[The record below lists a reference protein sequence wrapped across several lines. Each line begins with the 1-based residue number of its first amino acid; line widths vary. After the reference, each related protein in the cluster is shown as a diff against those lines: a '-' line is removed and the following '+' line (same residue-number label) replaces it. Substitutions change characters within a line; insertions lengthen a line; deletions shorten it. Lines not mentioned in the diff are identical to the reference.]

1 MKTSVSKKEAVNPG
15 MTIFLTFVYKH
26 KRLMTGI
33 ISKLVAVVLILFV
46 CSCRNSS
53 TRQGGLSFPIADS
66 VPAGEAEKLSAEAI
80 ADIVQNI
87 ASPVEIAAILQ
98 SMDVPF
104 SAEYLAPT
112 QGADRLTT
120 NFQKAVMLGIY
131 GADLGY
137 LNMYEK
143 TGNSIDVLSTI
154 KRLADGLRV
163 GQYFDFETLKRLSV
177 SKSNL
182 DSLLFL
188 SVNSY
193 NQIDEYLR
201 DNNRGSIS
209 ALMIAGVWIEGQY
222 LASQVALSNNNE
234 VLRDRIGEQ
243 KIILGDLLMLLRPYR
258 DSGADYAALYQMME
272 GIAAT
277 YRDVRITYRLG
288 EPETVEQ
295 DGRLV
300 MVQHEES
307 LVEMTD
313 EQLTEIA
320 AISKDVR
327 TKLINGK

>member
-1 MKTSVSKKEAVNPG
+1 
-15 MTIFLTFVYKH
+15 MTIFHTFAYKQEH
-26 KRLMTGI
+26 LMTGT
-33 ISKLVAVVLILFV
+33 ISKLVTVILLMSV
-46 CSCRNSS
+46 CACGDNSA
-53 TRQGGLSFPIADS
+53 RQGGLSFPVADS
-66 VPAGEAEKLSAEAI
+66 VPAGEAVKLSDEAV

-98 SMDVPF
+98 SMEVPF

-143 TGNSIDVLSTI
+143 TGNSVDVLSTI

-182 DSLLFL
+182 DSLLFI

-222 LASQVALSNNNE
+222 LASQVALGNHDE

-258 DSGADYAALYQMME
+258 ESSAEYTSLYNMME
-272 GIAAT
+272 TIAGT

-307 LVEMTD
+307 IVEMSD
-313 EQLTEIA
+313 DQLAEIA

-327 TKLINGK
+327 TKLIYGK

>member
-1 MKTSVSKKEAVNPG
+1 
-15 MTIFLTFVYKH
+15 
-26 KRLMTGI
+26 MTGT
-33 ISKLVAVVLILFV
+33 ISKLVAVILLICI
-46 CSCRNSS
+46 CSCRNSV
-53 TRQGGLSFPIADS
+53 TRQGSLNFPVDDS
-66 VPAGEAEKLSAEAI
+66 VPAGEAEKLSEEAI

-98 SMDVPF
+98 ALNVPF

-143 TGNSIDVLSTI
+143 TGNSVDVLSTI

-177 SKSNL
+177 NKSDL
-182 DSLLFL
+182 DSLLFM

-193 NQIDEYLR
+193 NQIDQYLR
-201 DNNRGSIS
+201 QNGRGSIS

-222 LASQVALSNNNE
+222 LATQVVTDHQDK

-258 DSGADYAALYQMME
+258 ESNAEYASLYNMME
-272 GIAAT
+272 QISAS

-288 EPETVEQ
+288 EPETLEQ

-300 MVQHEES
+300 MIQHEES
-307 LVEMTD
+307 IVEMTD
-313 EQLTEIA
+313 EQLMTIA
-320 AISKDVR
+320 QLSGDVR
-327 TKLINGK
+327 NKLISGKL

>member
-1 MKTSVSKKEAVNPG
+1 
-15 MTIFLTFVYKH
+15 
-26 KRLMTGI
+26 
-33 ISKLVAVVLILFV
+33 
-46 CSCRNSS
+46 
-53 TRQGGLSFPIADS
+53 
-66 VPAGEAEKLSAEAI
+66 
-80 ADIVQNI
+80 
-87 ASPVEIAAILQ
+87 
-98 SMDVPF
+98 
-104 SAEYLAPT
+104 
-112 QGADRLTT
+112 
-120 NFQKAVMLGIY
+120 VMLGIY

-182 DSLLFL
+182 DSLLFM

-193 NQIDEYLR
+193 NQIDQYLR

-209 ALMIAGVWIEGQY
+209 ALMIAGVWIEGQF
-222 LASQVALSNNNE
+222 LATQVSLSHPDR

-258 DSGADYAALYQMME
+258 ESSAEYTALYDMME
-272 GIAAT
+272 GISNR

-288 EPETVEQ
+288 EPETAEQ

-300 MVQHEES
+300 MIQHEES
-307 LVEMTD
+307 IVEMSD

-320 AISKDVR
+320 AVSKDVR
-327 TKLINGK
+327 NKLTNGK

>member
-1 MKTSVSKKEAVNPG
+1 MTNFSK
-15 MTIFLTFVYKH
+15 FVYQH
-26 KRLMTGI
+26 THLMTGT
-33 ISKLVAVVLILFV
+33 ISKLVAVLLLIFV
-46 CSCRNSS
+46 FSCRNSG
-53 TRQGGLSFPIADS
+53 TRQGSLSFPVPDS
-66 VPAGEAEKLSAEAI
+66 VPAGEAEKLSEEAI

-98 SMDVPF
+98 SMEVPF

-112 QGADRLTT
+112 QGSDRLTT
-120 NFQKAVMLGIY
+120 NFRKALMLGVY

-143 TGNSIDVLSTI
+143 TGNSVDVLSTI

-177 SKSNL
+177 NRSDL

-188 SVNSY
+188 SVSSY
-193 NQIDEYLR
+193 NQIDSYLR
-201 DNNRGSIS
+201 DNNRGAIS

-222 LASQVALSNNNE
+222 LATQVAMTHPDRI
-234 VLRDRIGEQ
+234 LRDRIGEQ

-258 DSGADYAALYQMME
+258 DSGTEYTALYDMIE
-272 GIAAT
+272 SISAK
-277 YRDVRITYRLG
+277 YREVRISYKLG

-300 MVQHEES
+300 MIQHEES
-307 LVEMTD
+307 IVEMSD
-313 EQLTEIA
+313 EQLAEITA
-320 AISKDVR
+320 LSKEVR
-327 TKLINGK
+327 NKLINGN

>member
-1 MKTSVSKKEAVNPG
+1 
-15 MTIFLTFVYKH
+15 
-26 KRLMTGI
+26 MTGT
-33 ISKLVAVVLILFV
+33 ISKLVAVILLICI
-46 CSCRNSS
+46 CSCRNSV
-53 TRQGGLSFPIADS
+53 TRQGSLNFPVDDS
-66 VPAGEAEKLSAEAI
+66 VPAGEAEKLSEEAI

-98 SMDVPF
+98 ALNVPF
-104 SAEYLAPT
+104 SAEYLAAT

-143 TGNSIDVLSTI
+143 TGNSVDVLSTI

-177 SKSNL
+177 NKSDL
-182 DSLLFL
+182 DSLLFM

-193 NQIDEYLR
+193 NQIDQYLR
-201 DNNRGSIS
+201 QNGRGSIS

-222 LASQVALSNNNE
+222 LATQV
-234 VLRDRIGEQ
+234 VTDHQDKILRDRIGEQ

-258 DSGADYAALYQMME
+258 ESSAEYTALYDMME
-272 GIAAT
+272 QISDS

-288 EPETVEQ
+288 EPETLEQ

-300 MVQHEES
+300 MIQHEES
-307 LVEMTD
+307 IVEMTD
-313 EQLTEIA
+313 EQLMRIA
-320 AISKDVR
+320 VLSGDVR
-327 TKLINGK
+327 NKLISGKL

>member
-1 MKTSVSKKEAVNPG
+1 
-15 MTIFLTFVYKH
+15 
-26 KRLMTGI
+26 MTGTI
-33 ISKLVAVVLILFV
+33 LKLVTLILLMSV
-46 CSCRNSS
+46 WACGDSRA
-53 TRQGGLSFPIADS
+53 RQGGLSFPVADS
-66 VPAGEAEKLSAEAI
+66 VPAGEAVKLSEEAV

-98 SMDVPF
+98 SMEVPF

-143 TGNSIDVLSTI
+143 TGNSVDVLSTI

-182 DSLLFL
+182 DSLLFI

-222 LASQVALSNNNE
+222 LASQVALGNHDE

-258 DSGADYAALYQMME
+258 ESSADYASLYDMME
-272 GIAAT
+272 AIAGT

-307 LVEMTD
+307 IVEMSD
-313 EQLTEIA
+313 DQLAEIA

-327 TKLINGK
+327 TKLIYGK

>member
-1 MKTSVSKKEAVNPG
+1 
-15 MTIFLTFVYKH
+15 MTNIHKFVYQF
-26 KRLMTGI
+26 KRPMKGTI
-33 ISKLVAVVLILFV
+33 TTIAAVILLLAV
-46 CSCRNSS
+46 YSCRNSS
-53 TRQGGLSFPIADS
+53 TRQGGLSFPVADS
-66 VPAGEAEKLSAEAI
+66 VPSGEAEKLSDEAL

-98 SMDVPF
+98 SMQVPF
-104 SAEYLAPT
+104 SAGYLAPT
-112 QGADRLTT
+112 NEADRLTT

-163 GQYFDFETLKRLSV
+163 GQYFDFETLKRLSL

-193 NQIDEYLR
+193 NHIDNFLR
-201 DNNRGSIS
+201 ENNRGSIS
-209 ALMIAGVWIEGQY
+209 ALMIAGVWVEGQY
-222 LASQVALSNNNE
+222 LATQVAMGHNDE
-234 VLRDRIGEQ
+234 ILRDRIGEQ

-258 DSGADYAALYQMME
+258 TSSQEYQSLYDMME
-272 GIAAT
+272 SISSKYA
-277 YRDVRITYRLG
+277 DVRVSYRLG
-288 EPETVEQ
+288 EPETLEE

-307 LVEMTD
+307 IVEMSD
-313 EQLTEIA
+313 GQLA
-320 AISKDVR
+320 AIAEMSKEVR
-327 TKLINGK
+327 NKLISGL

>member
-1 MKTSVSKKEAVNPG
+1 MA
-15 MTIFLTFVYKH
+15 IFLTFVYKH
-26 KRLMTGI
+26 NHLMTGT
-33 ISKLVAVVLILFV
+33 ISKLVAVILLIAVF
-46 CSCRNSS
+46 SCRNSN
-53 TRQGGLSFPIADS
+53 TNQGGLSFPVADS
-66 VPAGEAEKLSAEAI
+66 VPAGEAEKLSEEAV

-87 ASPVEIAAILQ
+87 ASPVEIAALLQ
-98 SMDVPF
+98 SMEVPF
-104 SAEYLAPT
+104 SVEYLAPT

-120 NFQKAVMLGIY
+120 NFQKAVMLGVY

-143 TGNSIDVLSTI
+143 TGNSVDVLSTI

-188 SVNSY
+188 SVSSY
-193 NQIDEYLR
+193 NQIDRYLR

-209 ALMIAGVWIEGQY
+209 ALMIVGVWIEGQY
-222 LASQVALSNNNE
+222 LATQVAMSNPDK

-258 DSGADYAALYQMME
+258 ETGADYAGLYSMLE
-272 GIAAT
+272 KISSA
-277 YRDVRITYRLG
+277 YREVRITYRLG
-288 EPETVEQ
+288 EPETAEQ

-300 MVQHEES
+300 MIQHEES
-307 LVEMTD
+307 IVEMSD
-313 EQLTEIA
+313 GQLTEIA
-320 AISKDVR
+320 AVSKDVR
-327 TKLINGK
+327 NKLILGL

>member
-1 MKTSVSKKEAVNPG
+1 MRGT
-15 MTIFLTFVYKH
+15 
-26 KRLMTGI
+26 
-33 ISKLVAVVLILFV
+33 ISKLLTVIMLISV
-46 CSCRNSS
+46 CSCRNSN
-53 TRQGGLSFPIADS
+53 TRQGGLGFPIADS
-66 VPAGEAEKLSAEAI
+66 VPAGEAEKLSEEAV

-98 SMDVPF
+98 SMEVPF
-104 SAEYLAPT
+104 TAEYLAPT

-143 TGNSIDVLSTI
+143 TGNSVDVLSTI

-163 GQYFDFETLKRLSV
+163 GQFFDFETIKRLSV

-193 NQIDEYLR
+193 NQIDRHLR

-222 LASQVALSNNNE
+222 LATQVAISNPDKI
-234 VLRDRIGEQ
+234 LRDRIGEQ

-258 DSGADYAALYQMME
+258 ESSAEYTALLDMME
-272 GIAAT
+272 EISNT
-277 YRDVRITYRLG
+277 YREVRITYRLG
-288 EPETVEQ
+288 EPETAEQ

-300 MVQHEES
+300 MIQHEES
-307 LVEMTD
+307 IVEMSD
-313 EQLTEIA
+313 EQLAEIA
-320 AISKDVR
+320 AASKEVR
-327 TKLINGK
+327 NNLIHGK

>member
-1 MKTSVSKKEAVNPG
+1 
-15 MTIFLTFVYKH
+15 MTIFHTFAYKQ
-26 KRLMTGI
+26 KRLMTGT
-33 ISKLVAVVLILFV
+33 ISKLVTVILLMSV
-46 CSCRNSS
+46 CACGDNSA
-53 TRQGGLSFPIADS
+53 RQGGLSFPVADS
-66 VPAGEAEKLSAEAI
+66 VPAGEAVKLSDEAV

-98 SMDVPF
+98 SMEVPF

-143 TGNSIDVLSTI
+143 TGNSVDVLSTI

-182 DSLLFL
+182 DSLLFI

-222 LASQVALSNNNE
+222 LASQVALGNHDE

-258 DSGADYAALYQMME
+258 ESSAEYTSLYNMME
-272 GIAAT
+272 TIAGT

-307 LVEMTD
+307 IVEMSD
-313 EQLTEIA
+313 DQLAEIA

-327 TKLINGK
+327 TKLIYGK

>member
-1 MKTSVSKKEAVNPG
+1 
-15 MTIFLTFVYKH
+15 
-26 KRLMTGI
+26 MTGF
-33 ISKLVAVVLILFV
+33 ISKLVAVILLICI
-46 CSCRNSS
+46 CSCRNSV
-53 TRQGGLSFPIADS
+53 TRQGNLNFPVDDS
-66 VPAGEAEKLSAEAI
+66 VPAGEAEKLSEEAI

-98 SMDVPF
+98 AMNVPF
-104 SAEYLAPT
+104 SAEYLAST
-112 QGADRLTT
+112 LGAERLTT

-177 SKSNL
+177 NKSDL

-193 NQIDEYLR
+193 NQTDLYLR
-201 DNNRGSIS
+201 ENGRGSIS

-222 LASQVALSNNNE
+222 LATQVITGHKDE
-234 VLRDRIGEQ
+234 ILRDRIGEQ

-258 DSGADYAALYQMME
+258 ESSAEYTSLYDMME
-272 GIAAT
+272 QISTA
-277 YRDVRITYRLG
+277 YREVRITYRLG
-288 EPETVEQ
+288 EPETLEQ

-300 MVQHEES
+300 MIQHEES
-307 LVEMTD
+307 IVEMTD
-313 EQLTEIA
+313 EQLIRIA
-320 AISKDVR
+320 DLSRDVR
-327 TKLINGK
+327 NKLISGKL

>member
-1 MKTSVSKKEAVNPG
+1 MRGT
-15 MTIFLTFVYKH
+15 
-26 KRLMTGI
+26 
-33 ISKLVAVVLILFV
+33 ISKLLTVIMLISV

-53 TRQGGLSFPIADS
+53 TRQSGLGFPIADS
-66 VPAGEAEKLSAEAI
+66 VPAGEAEKLSEEAV

-98 SMDVPF
+98 SMKVPF
-104 SAEYLAPT
+104 TAEHLAPT

-143 TGNSIDVLSTI
+143 TGNSVDVLSTI

-163 GQYFDFETLKRLSV
+163 GQFFDFETIKRLSL

-193 NQIDEYLR
+193 NQIDRYLR
-201 DNNRGSIS
+201 DNNRGAIS

-222 LASQVALSNNNE
+222 LATQVAISNPDRILS
-234 VLRDRIGEQ
+234 DRIGEQ

-258 DSGADYAALYQMME
+258 ESSAEYASLLDMME
-272 GIAAT
+272 EISST
-277 YRDVRITYRLG
+277 YREVRITYRLG
-288 EPETVEQ
+288 EPETAEQ

-300 MVQHEES
+300 MIQHEES
-307 LVEMTD
+307 IVEMND
-313 EQLTEIA
+313 EQLAEIA
-320 AISKDVR
+320 AASKEVR
-327 TKLINGK
+327 NNLIHGK